1 MITYLKMKR
10 NEWTVKA
17 YFYAMILK
25 FIDEQKDIIASLE
38 NLSSI
43 LKDSP
48 TSNESNFNQIQKGI
62 ENNTDALQ
70 ELRNALTAYQTTLKA
85 TGNAEDSGLNK
96 IKKIIL
102 AMDTLESIT
111 IKFKNVGR
119 GKMFPLIH
127 CYCFE
132 NADYNM
138 CSLGY

>member
-1 MITYLKMKR
+1 MSNHKNTEEMLNA
-10 NEWTVKA
+10 NE
-17 YFYAMILK
+17 IS
-25 FIDEQKDIIASLE
+25 KDTKIIV
-38 NLSSI
+38 
-43 LKDSP
+43 
-48 TSNESNFNQIQKGI
+48 SNFNQIQKGI

-70 ELRNALTAYQTTLKA
+70 ELRNALTAYQTVLKD
-85 TGNAEDSGLNK
+85 TSNAEESGLDK

-111 IKFKNVGR
+111 SKFKNVGR

-132 NADYNM
+132 NTDHNI

>member
-1 MITYLKMKR
+1 MSNKNITEEMLNA
-10 NEWTVKA
+10 NEVSRDTK
-17 YFYAMILK
+17 
-25 FIDEQKDIIASLE
+25 IIV
-38 NLSSI
+38 
-43 LKDSP
+43 
-48 TSNESNFNQIQKGI
+48 SNFNQIQKGI
-62 ENNTDALQ
+62 ESNTNALQ
-70 ELRNALTAYQTTLKA
+70 ELRNALTAYQTALQD
-85 TGNAEDSGLNK
+85 TGNAEESGLDN

-111 IKFKNVGR
+111 SRFKNVGR